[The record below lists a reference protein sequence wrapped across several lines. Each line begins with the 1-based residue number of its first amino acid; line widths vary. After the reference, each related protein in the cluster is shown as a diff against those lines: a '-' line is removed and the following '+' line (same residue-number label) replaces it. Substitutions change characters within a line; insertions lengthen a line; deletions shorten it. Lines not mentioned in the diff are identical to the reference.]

1 MASQELPK
9 LLARVRFPS
18 PAPTHLVFRG
28 IPDGEIPDHLLGF
41 RDPYSTKAVNMKRSI
56 LIMALVA
63 AITAAG
69 VSTAS
74 AAQDIFLKIDGVQGE
89 SADRAHPNEIN
100 VLEWSW
106 GATNSSV
113 VRAGGAGAGKATFND
128 LTVSKYVDSASP
140 ALVSAVSTGKT
151 FKNLTLTVRRGGNL
165 PIDYLTLTLTDVLVT
180 GMSIENSAGEDSV
193 IETIKFNYGTYAYSY
208 VPVSKKDGTKLS
220 PLTTKFN
227 VMENRLF

>member
-41 RDPYSTKAVNMKRSI
+41 RDPYSTKVVNMKRSI

-74 AAQDIFLKIDGVQGE
+74 AATDLFLKIDGIQGE
-89 SADRAHPNEIN
+89 SVDRAHPNEID
-100 VLEWSW
+100 VLAWSW

-113 VRAGGAGAGKATFND
+113 VRAGGAGAGKASFND
-128 LTVSKYVDSASP
+128 LSITKYVDASSP
-140 ALVSAVSTGKT
+140 SLVAAVSTGKSLKT
-151 FKNLTLTVRRGGNL
+151 VALTVRRAGATPL
-165 PIDYLTLTLTDVLVT
+165 EYLILTLNDVFVT
-180 GMSIENSAGEDSV
+180 GMSTGGSGGEDRLT
-193 IETIKFNYGTYAYSY
+193 ETVTFNYGTYIYSY
-208 VPVSKKDGTKLS
+208 TPTKKDGSKLS

-227 VMENRLF
+227 LMENRLG